1 MCLQVSRASSGPLH
15 MHSSFTLVY
24 SRLQDTA
31 HVSDEDT
38 PPRKESWCALQRK
51 RRASARFS
59 LEVLGVL
66 GQRHLDDIEAVV
78 VVFLSREQQRQQV
91 KRVNVVPLKLQRL
104 PNIA

>member
-15 MHSSFTLVY
+15 MDSSFTLVY

-31 HVSDEDT
+31 HVSDQDT
-38 PPRKESWCALQRK
+38 PRKESWRALPRK
-51 RRASARFS
+51 RRAGARFS

-66 GQRHLDDIEAVV
+66 GQRHLDDIEGVV
-78 VVFLSREQQRQQV
+78 VVFLGREQQRQQV
-91 KRVNVVPLKLQRL
+91 KGVNVVALKLQRL